1 MKTSLSKTLLYHKKS
16 TRSRRITKVKP
27 FWSWSKKNNKSIL
40 EQAFEYH
47 RDKFQVKGPPGCL
60 FAGAPLKTQEH
71 ALAAKLGVN
80 IVCASLKHEL
90 NILVRECWPGYF
102 SVWSMCLDVI
112 HMEFIYI
119 SLSTSQIYPL
129 TKRDTISIRP
139 RLLGR
144 WKMQCCQS
152 FPFCKAPC
160 SNTCAVIIF

>member
-47 RDKFQVKGPPGCL
+47 CDKFQVKGPPGRL

-80 IVCASLKHEL
+80 IVCASLKHDL

-112 HMEFIYI
+112 HMEFIFYI
-119 SLSTSQIYPL
+119 SLNQPDLSLNQKRYHKYQ
-129 TKRDTISIRP
+129 TKAS
-139 RLLGR
+139 G
-144 WKMQCCQS
+144 KM
-152 FPFCKAPC
+152 K
-160 SNTCAVIIF
+160 NAVLSVITFL

>member
-1 MKTSLSKTLLYHKKS
+1 MKTSLSKTLLYRKKS

-40 EQAFEYH
+40 EQAFEC
-47 RDKFQVKGPPGCL
+47 RWDKFQVKGPPGCL

-112 HMEFIYI
+112 HMEFIFYI
-119 SLSTSQIYPL
+119 SLNQPDLSLNQKRYHIYQ
-129 TKRDTISIRP
+129 TKASGTMKNAVLSVI
-139 RLLGR
+139 
-144 WKMQCCQS
+144 
-152 FPFCKAPC
+152 PFL
-160 SNTCAVIIF
+160 